1 MTRELEFDAGAL
13 ANTLNG
19 ADEAVFKN
27 VNYLQ
32 LLLNYRWWLAVGGVC
47 GVLLGVLWYVR
58 SGPEYEATAQ
68 VLVSLKDSVP
78 VPEEQRALGNFGER
92 SEHIALI
99 LSPLIINRAVEIG
112 HLDQLP
118 VFQGSKDITED
129 ILEDL
134 KAKRS
139 SGQDRSYSN
148 VLTITY
154 PSRRAEDA
162 QAVVEAVIA
171 AYGVYLQENRH
182 EKSDQVLAVTQQAL
196 DEVEAKLRAKELEYH
211 EFRETA
217 PLQWKAPVGSAA
229 ADGQT
234 TTNVHQERVLAT
246 EEQRRLNLLR
256 KALLQS
262 RLASVEASVA
272 KGEPRDALE
281 VLIRRFLAQDG
292 AAGSEFQQQQQQDIS
307 IFENRLL
314 PMILEEKQLLR
325 DFGPDHPDVKLKRQT
340 IQTALDFYRRQGVRL
355 PEERRQS
362 QADGTAAGD
371 VDFVA
376 LYAESLRQELA
387 ELDVRDQ
394 HLARLVDDEST
405 KAKGVARFQA
415 KDEAIHA
422 ELARLR
428 ELWGQ
433 LVTQVNQVS
442 IEREGNGYVMKQ
454 IAPVKNE
461 LSMKRIFKFVGGGG
475 IVGVMLIAGICL
487 LRELR
492 DLRIMTV
499 GELRRATTYSL
510 LGTIGRFTSAVDPR
524 VLCSNVHAALRYLLA
539 PRSMEAEN
547 YRSLRTALNVI
558 SDAAQAKVILV
569 SSPESG
575 DGKTTTTANL
585 AVAMAQSGKRVLLI
599 DADLRR
605 PSVHALFHLR
615 GDVGL
620 ADVLGGEIE
629 GLNAL
634 RETFVENLKIL
645 PAGPPPANPA
655 ELISTPRLP
664 RLLASVR
671 DEFDLVLI
679 DSPPLLAVSDPCAI
693 ARHADGLLLVVR
705 LGKTSLV
712 TARRAQDL
720 VSTHGLSVLGM
731 VANDTPAH
739 DVHSYSSRDAYYREE
754 EPQTSPHETPAVT
767 V

>member
-1 MTRELEFDAGAL
+1 VTRELEFDASAL
-13 ANTLNG
+13 SSHANG

-27 VNYLQ
+27 VNYVQ
-32 LLLNYRWWLAVGGVC
+32 LLLNYRWWLVAGGVC
-47 GVLLGVLWYVR
+47 GVLLGGLLYQR

-68 VLVSLKDSVP
+68 VLVTLKDSVP

-92 SEHIALI
+92 SEHLALI

-112 HLDQLP
+112 QLDKLP
-118 VFQGSKDITED
+118 PFQGSLDIAQD
-129 ILEDL
+129 ILDDL

-154 PSRRAEDA
+154 PARRPEDA
-162 QAVVEAVIA
+162 HAVVEAVIA
-171 AYGVYLQENRH
+171 AYAIYLQENRH

-196 DEVEAKLRAKELEYH
+196 DEVEAKLRHKELEYH

-217 PLQWKAPVGSAA
+217 PLQWKAPVGAAA

-234 TTNVHQERVLAT
+234 TTNVHQERVLAA

-272 KGEPRDALE
+272 NSEPRDALE

-314 PMILEEKQLLR
+314 PLILEEQQLLR

-355 PEERRQS
+355 PEERRQL
-362 QADGTAAGD
+362 QADGSTSGD

-387 ELDVRDQ
+387 ELEVRDQ

-428 ELWGQ
+428 DLWGQ

-442 IEREGNGYVMKQ
+442 IEREGNGYVMQQ
-454 IAPVKNE
+454 IAPVKDE
-461 LSMKRIFKFVGGGG
+461 LSIKRVLKFVGGGG
-475 IVGVMLIAGICL
+475 FLGVLLVGGLCL

-499 GELRRATTYSL
+499 GELRRATNYPL
-510 LGTIGRFTSAVDPR
+510 LGTIGRFTGAVDPR
-524 VLCSNVHAALRYLLA
+524 LLRSNIHAALRYLLS
-539 PRSMEAEN
+539 PRSMEAES
-547 YRSLRTALNVI
+547 YRSLRTALSVI
-558 SDAAQAKVILV
+558 SDDAQAKVILV
-569 SSPESG
+569 TSPESG

-599 DADLRR
+599 DGDLRR
-605 PSVHALFHLR
+605 PSVHTLFRLP
-615 GDVGL
+615 GEVGL
-620 ADVLGGEIE
+620 ADVLAGEIE

-634 RETFVENLKIL
+634 RETFVENLQVL
-645 PAGPPPANPA
+645 PAGNPPTSPA
-655 ELISTPRLP
+655 ELISTPRLA
-664 RLLASVR
+664 RLLGSIR
-671 DEFDLVLI
+671 DEFDLVLV

-693 ARHADGLLLVVR
+693 ARHTDGVLLVVR
-705 LGKTSLV
+705 LGKTSLI
-712 TARRAQDL
+712 TARRAQEL
-720 VSTHGLSVLGM
+720 ISTHGLSVLGM

-739 DVHSYSSRDAYYREE
+739 DVHSYSSRDAYYRED
-754 EPQTSPHETPAVT
+754 EPQAAPRETVATPV
-767 V
+767 